1 MKEQIKKIK
10 TTPILLGGL
19 GGAAVGTGI
28 AYFTGVKNTKTYL
41 IYAGIGLV
49 VGGAACYFFCKK
61 KDVVSVGGD
70 TAKTAKASTET
81 PKTDA
86 GATQENSAEF
96 AGKRRIRSPYLTKEG
111 CERMTY
117 KGNDQC
123 ASFKSAGKNN

>member
-10 TTPILLGGL
+10 ITPILLGGL
-19 GGAAVGTGI
+19 GGAAVGAGI
-28 AYFTGVKNTKTYL
+28 AYFTGAKNTKAYL
-41 IYAGIGLV
+41 IYAGLGLV
-49 VGGAACYFFCKK
+49 IGGTACYFLCKK
-61 KDVVSVGGD
+61 KDVVAAGGE
-70 TAKTAKASTET
+70 TAKTTGTPIET
-81 PKTDA
+81 AKTDN

-96 AGKRRIRSPYLTKEG
+96 VGKRIRSPYMTKES